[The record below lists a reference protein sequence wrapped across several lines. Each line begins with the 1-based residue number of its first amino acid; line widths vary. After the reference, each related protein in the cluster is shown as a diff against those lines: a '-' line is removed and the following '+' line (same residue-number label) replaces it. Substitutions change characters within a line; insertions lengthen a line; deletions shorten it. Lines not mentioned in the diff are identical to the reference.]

1 MAQMSGKEIA
11 ELAVRALDSKKGK
24 AIKALETGELTTL
37 AEYFV
42 LCTGT
47 SNTQIKAL
55 ADAVE
60 EALSNAGE
68 EPHHIEGHRD
78 GQWTLMDYSA
88 VVIHVFTEEGRAFY
102 DLERLWSDA
111 QPVDVSEY
119 LTADAE

>member
-11 ELAVRALDSKKGK
+11 EVAIKALDSKKGK

-60 EALSNAGE
+60 QALSDAGE

-78 GQWTLMDYSA
+78 GTWVLMDYSA
-88 VVIHVFTEEGRAFY
+88 VVVHIFTEEAREFY
-102 DLERLWSDA
+102 DLERLWQDA
-111 QPVDVSEY
+111 KDVDISA
-119 LTADAE
+119 LLNQD

>member
-11 ELAVRALDSKKGK
+11 EVAIRALDSKKGK
-24 AIKALETGELTTL
+24 DIKALETGELTTL

-60 EALSNAGE
+60 QALSDAGE

-78 GQWTLMDYSA
+78 GTWVLMDYSV
-88 VVIHVFTEEGRAFY
+88 VVIHIFTEEAREFY
-102 DLERLWSDA
+102 DLERLWKDA
-111 QPVDVSEY
+111 KAVDISGLVNR
-119 LTADAE
+119 D

>member
-1 MAQMSGKEIA
+1 MAQMSGKEMA

-78 GQWTLMDYSA
+78 GTWVLMDYSA
-88 VVIHVFTEEGRAFY
+88 VVVHIFTEEAREFY
-102 DLERLWSDA
+102 DLERLWNDGKPLELA
-111 QPVDVSEY
+111 D
-119 LTADAE
+119 LTAGV

>member
-1 MAQMSGKEIA
+1 MAQMSGKEMA

-24 AIKALETGELTTL
+24 AIKVLETGELTTL

-60 EALSNAGE
+60 EATTSRATGTVPGSL
-68 EPHHIEGHRD
+68 
-78 GQWTLMDYSA
+78 WT
-88 VVIHVFTEEGRAFY
+88 TR
-102 DLERLWSDA
+102 RWWSISS
-111 QPVDVSEY
+111 PRRRGSSMTWSGCGKTRRTWTSPLCWFRIDV
-119 LTADAE
+119 

>member
-1 MAQMSGKEIA
+1 MAQMSGKEMA

-78 GQWTLMDYSA
+78 GTWVLMDYSV
-88 VVIHVFTEEGRAFY
+88 VVIHIFTEEAREFY
-102 DLERLWSDA
+102 DLERLWKDA
-111 QPVDVSEY
+111 KDVDISALLVQ
-119 LTADAE
+119 D

>member
-47 SNTQIKAL
+47 SNTQTKAL

-78 GQWTLMDYSA
+78 GTWVLMDYS
-88 VVIHVFTEEGRAFY
+88 VVVVHIFTEEAREFY
-102 DLERLWSDA
+102 DLERLWKDA
-111 QPVDVSEY
+111 KDVDISALLVQ
-119 LTADAE
+119 D